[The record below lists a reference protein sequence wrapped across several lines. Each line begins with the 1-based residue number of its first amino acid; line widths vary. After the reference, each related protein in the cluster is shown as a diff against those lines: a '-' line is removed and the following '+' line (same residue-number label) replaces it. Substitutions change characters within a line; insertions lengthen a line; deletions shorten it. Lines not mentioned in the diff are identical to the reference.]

1 MAFDEEIRH
10 EGELLAI
17 IIRSE
22 ASPAATRFH
31 TPPELNLQLG
41 FVVYPA
47 GSEIARH
54 SHRRIERSIV
64 GTNEVLLVRKGRCEI
79 DLYGGAREL
88 VATREL
94 RAGDVVLLG
103 GGGHGFRVLEDTVF
117 LEVKQGPYYGAEE
130 KEVF

>member
-1 MAFDEEIRH
+1 MGFDEEIRH
-10 EGELLAI
+10 GGELLAL
-17 IIRSE
+17 IIRAE
-22 ASPAATRFH
+22 ASPAATDFL

-54 SHRRIERSIV
+54 SHRRLERHVV

-79 DLYGGAREL
+79 DLYGGGREL

-94 RAGDVVLLG
+94 RAGDVVLLA
-103 GGGHGFRVLEDTVF
+103 GGGHGFRVLEDTVL
-117 LEVKQGPYYGAEE
+117 LEIKQGPYYGTRE
-130 KEVF
+130 KELF